1 MRTLTYEKDGKIYTT
16 LATAP
21 KGAQVV
27 LTRDKEKFT
36 GNERQIKARREA
48 IRNKTTYQDY
58 VTPGTD
64 R

>member
-16 LATAP
+16 LATSPMNAR
-21 KGAQVV
+21 VV
-27 LTRDKEKFT
+27 LTRDKEEFT

-48 IRNKTTYQDY
+48 IRNKTTYRDY